1 MKLLARQAT
10 LYLQESSAKGLV
22 DAVRIVVVV
31 VVVVVVVAGVVA
43 AVVVVIVV
51 VVVVVV
57 VVRCTSKSMISKSS
71 FSEMSGEVVK
81 LVFSGCADSSTFTY
95 SHMLTRKGCP
105 GRLQPRGSEIP

>member
-1 MKLLARQAT
+1 M
-10 LYLQESSAKGLV
+10 
-22 DAVRIVVVV
+22 VVVV

-43 AVVVVIVV
+43 AVVVVI
-51 VVVVVV
+51 VVVVV

>member
-22 DAVRIVVVV
+22 DAVRMVVVV

-43 AVVVVIVV
+43 AVVVVI
-51 VVVVVV
+51 VVVVV

-95 SHMLTRKGCP
+95 SNMLTRKGCP

>member
-22 DAVRIVVVV
+22 DAVRMVVVV

-43 AVVVVIVV
+43 AVVVVI

>member
-22 DAVRIVVVV
+22 DAVRMVVVV

-43 AVVVVIVV
+43 AVVVVI
-51 VVVVVV
+51 VVVVV

>member
-1 MKLLARQAT
+1 M
-10 LYLQESSAKGLV
+10 
-22 DAVRIVVVV
+22 VVVV

-43 AVVVVIVV
+43 AVVVVI